1 MRVEQKRL
9 AGWWVVVVALV
20 MVGCASTP
28 PQATPTAEPSATSP
42 ASTDVATDAVTSTP
56 SNTPA
61 PSLTPTP
68 FRFPPTLQPQ
78 SVCAETPPTRLIIG
92 ERARISDEDT
102 TDLNV
107 RAQPG
112 ANANNPPIAKLQV
125 GDVVVVVAGPICS
138 DRYTW
143 YEVEGGSLR
152 GWVAEGDADVY
163 YIEPFLSQ

>member
-1 MRVEQKRL
+1 MRVEQKRW
-9 AGWWVVVVALV
+9 AGWWVMLVAVV
-20 MVGCASTP
+20 MVGCAPTP
-28 PQATPTAEPSATSP
+28 PQATPTSEATVTAAASA
-42 ASTDVATDAVTSTP
+42 AATERVTPTP
-56 SNTPA
+56 SNTPS

-78 SVCAETPPTRLIIG
+78 SVCAETPTTRLIIG

-125 GDVVVVVAGPICS
+125 GDVVLVVAGPVCS

-143 YEVEGGSLR
+143 YEVDGGNVR
-152 GWVAEGDADVY
+152 GWVAEGDADIY